1 MSRNAAGGDQAAIV
15 SGDNDRGAAVARQQ
29 QQLLCEWHVTPVG
42 NAYALNTLLMIWTLS
57 FEMVRCV
64 RIKAVVWNP
73 CMNDIYLRYNLN
85 ACITDYIRTHSYHH
99 MHCALVRARA
109 RNQ

>member
-73 CMNDIYLRYNLN
+73 CMTDIYLHLICAHYGLYGN
-85 ACITDYIRTHSYHH
+85 AQPYSG
-99 MHCALVRARA
+99 LVHA
-109 RNQ
+109 